1 MSDPEAQPQHH
12 HGPLH
17 GLSEMISEHHD
28 RAVRRHEE
36 EALAE
41 AAEQAGF
48 DLETDIGHPT
58 AHQTAVGYDVET
70 DLGIDDEPREPR
82 P

>member
-1 MSDPEAQPQHH
+1 MTDPEPQPQHH
-12 HGPLH
+12 HS
-17 GLSEMISEHHD
+17 LSELISEHHE

-41 AAEQAGF
+41 AAERAGF
-48 DLETDIGHPT
+48 DLGTDIGHPT
-58 AHQTAVGYDVET
+58 AQQTPAGYDVET
-70 DLGIDDEPREPR
+70 DLGVDNEPPELR

>member
-1 MSDPEAQPQHH
+1 MAVMSDPEAQPQHH
-12 HGPLH
+12 HG
-17 GLSEMISEHHD
+17 LSELIREHHD

-48 DLETDIGHPT
+48 DLETDIGHPI

-70 DLGIDDEPREPR
+70 DLGIDDEPRELR